1 MIKATNIITV
11 IALLIVIYN
20 LTIVDWENPF
30 VDQSIIAIIAIVS
43 GLCCILI
50 MRILRISKKIQQL
63 DNRKNNN

>member
-43 GLCCILI
+43 GLCCIMI

-63 DNRKNNN
+63 EKKKKN

>member
-43 GLCCILI
+43 GLSCIMI

-63 DNRKNNN
+63 EKKKKN

>member
-1 MIKATNIITV
+1 MIKATNIISV

-30 VDQSIIAIIAIVS
+30 VDQSIIAVIAIVS
-43 GLCCILI
+43 GLCCIMI

-63 DNRKNNN
+63 EKKKKN

>member
-1 MIKATNIITV
+1 MIKATNIITF

-30 VDQSIIAIIAIVS
+30 VDQSIIAVIAIVS
-43 GLCCILI
+43 GLCCIMI

-63 DNRKNNN
+63 EKKKKN

>member
-20 LTIVDWENPF
+20 ITIVDLENPF

-43 GLCCILI
+43 GLCCIMI

-63 DNRKNNN
+63 EKKKKN

>member
-30 VDQSIIAIIAIVS
+30 VDQSIIAVIAIVS
-43 GLCCILI
+43 GLCCIMI

-63 DNRKNNN
+63 EKKKKN

>member
-1 MIKATNIITV
+1 MIKTTNIITV

-30 VDQSIIAIIAIVS
+30 VDQSIIAVIAIVS
-43 GLCCILI
+43 GLCCIMI

-63 DNRKNNN
+63 EKKKKN